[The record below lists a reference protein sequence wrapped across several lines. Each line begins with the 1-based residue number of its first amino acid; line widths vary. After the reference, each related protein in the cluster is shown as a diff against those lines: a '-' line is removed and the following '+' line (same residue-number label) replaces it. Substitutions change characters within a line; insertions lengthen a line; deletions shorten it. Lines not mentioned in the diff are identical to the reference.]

1 MKPLI
6 ISDLGNDK
14 RWVRNILRASA
25 FILLFVLLDLTISLF
40 MQTGIE
46 RFYGL
51 KGDASVL
58 MIGHSHLMLAVDKPQ
73 LEQETGLKVAK
84 YTREGVNMADRKIMA
99 EHYFSTCSDKPKTV
113 ILSIDPWLFSGEGLS
128 SNSWLLFLP
137 FMNNKNVNDYIKTS
151 AGSRFD
157 YYRYKFIRS
166 SRFNA
171 LLLNASIRGWLGR
184 WDNLKIGIVD
194 TARYS
199 DPESLRNFRPITF
212 NSGLMNDFSS
222 TLRFLKKENVQVIL
236 LNTPIWKPLIDAQRQ
251 EYEKSMYLI
260 DSLAQKACPG
270 AEIVD
275 LVPQF
280 SADTRLFFDPIHM
293 NPEGQRVVTEEVGKY
308 LIGIRREAAGM
319 GKK

>member
-1 MKPLI
+1 MKPRL
-6 ISDLGNDK
+6 ISDLENDK
-14 RWVRNILRASA
+14 RWVHNLVRASA
-25 FILLFVLLDLTISLF
+25 FILLFILLDLTISLL

-51 KGDASVL
+51 KSDASVL
-58 MIGHSHLMLAVDKPQ
+58 MLGHSHLMLAVDKPQ

-99 EHYFSTCSDKPKTV
+99 EHYLNTCSKKPESV

-137 FMNNKNVNDYIKTS
+137 FMDNKNVNDYIKTS
-151 AGSRFD
+151 SGSQFD
-157 YYRYKFIRS
+157 YYRYKFIRT

-184 WDNLKIGIVD
+184 WDNLKIGIID
-194 TARYS
+194 TLRYS
-199 DPESLRNFRPITF
+199 DPESLLSFRPITF
-212 NSGLMNDFSS
+212 NTGLMNDFSS
-222 TLRFLKKENVQVIL
+222 TLDFLKKENVRVIL

-251 EYEKSMYLI
+251 EYDKSMFLI
-260 DSLAQKACPG
+260 DSIAQKACPG
-270 AEIVD
+270 AEIID
-275 LVPQF
+275 LVPEF

-293 NPEGQRVVTEEVGKY
+293 NPEGQRVVTQEVGKY
-308 LIGIRREAAGM
+308 LVGSN
-319 GKK
+319 KQ